1 MYSIQALYSAAELR
15 LPITFIILNNRRYAA
30 LQEFAP
36 VFNYQPDVKPVGTDL
51 PGIDFVGLSEAQGVR
66 ASRVEDPQ
74 QLKSALKAVL
84 QAEGPYLLEVLI
96 A

>member
-15 LPITFIILNNRRYAA
+15 LPITFIVLNNRRYAA

-36 VFNYQPDVKPVGTDL
+36 VFKYKANEKPVGTDL

-74 QLKSALKAVL
+74 QLKSALQVAL
-84 QAEGPYLLEVLI
+84 QAEGPCLLDVFI